1 MLLQGVHAETIAFTR
16 YADARGLL
24 LERGWSW
31 IGVPSEFG
39 GRVVKLRGAS
49 ARRFRMR
56 LVDQR
61 ESGKTISCQLELH
74 DAGRLHAPLM
84 KLELGFVP
92 DGSNTRIRLRGS
104 TNRGLSPAAPTTG
117 ADPRGPA
124 NGYARALVEQI
135 AKAIETRRAKSR

>member
-1 MLLQGVHAETIAFTR
+1 MLQGVHAETIAFKS

-39 GRVVKLRGAS
+39 GRDVKLHGAS

-84 KLELGFVP
+84 KLELGFAP

-104 TNRGLSPAAPTTG
+104 TNRDLAPVPTTG
-117 ADPRGPA
+117 TDPRGPA

-135 AKAIETRRAKSR
+135 AKAIEARRAKSQ

>member
-1 MLLQGVHAETIAFTR
+1 LLQGVHAETIAFTK

-39 GRVVKLRGAS
+39 GRDVKLRGAS

-61 ESGKTISCQLELH
+61 ESGKTISCSLELH
-74 DAGRLHAPLM
+74 HAERLHAPLM
-84 KLELGFVP
+84 KLELGFAP

-104 TNRGLSPAAPTTG
+104 TNRDLAPAASTTG
-117 ADPRGPA
+117 TDPREPA

-135 AKAIETRRAKSR
+135 AKAIEARRAKSQ